1 MATAPEQQTE
11 EIIPEVEDK
20 AAAVDEQFA
29 AADAEADPNAE
40 PPAPPTVEEVAASIG
55 WTPKD
60 KFTGPEDKWKPADKF
75 IIDGR
80 KAERNMKRSLEEM
93 RSTLD
98 TVSKTSASIMEEKL
112 RDQAEALAAKYET
125 AVEAGDTKVAAAALR
140 DHDRVQAK
148 LDGKDTATRPAPS
161 SETEAWAS
169 KNARVLKDPLAQQ
182 RAVQLCE
189 PYAKANYSAAD
200 QLAAIDPILRR
211 EFPHLFDDKPAP
223 GVEAPRSRTAAAQ
236 KRANTFG
243 DMPKEAQEIAKDM
256 ADRKLINSPEDYA
269 RNYFAQQAKGQ

>member
-1 MATAPEQQTE
+1 MATAPEQVNEDPQA
-11 EIIPEVEDK
+11 EVEEK
-20 AAAVDEQFA
+20 GKEVDEQFA
-29 AADAEADPNAE
+29 AADAGADPNAD

-98 TVSKTSASIMEEKL
+98 TLSKTSGQIMEDKL
-112 RDQAEALAAKYET
+112 REQADALAKRYES
-125 AVEAGDTKVAAAALR
+125 AVEAGDTKAAAEALR
-140 DHDRVQAK
+140 GHDRVLAK
-148 LDGKDTATRPAPS
+148 AEGKEPTARPAPS

-169 KNARVLKDPLAQQ
+169 KNSRVLKDPLAAQ

-200 QLAAIDPILRR
+200 QLAAIDPIMRR
-211 EFPHLFDDKPAP
+211 EFPHLYDDKAPAS
-223 GVEAPRSRTAAAQ
+223 VEAPRTRSFTQQARGKTAA
-236 KRANTFG
+236 
-243 DMPKEAQEIAKDM
+243 DMPKELREYAEDLKD
-256 ADRKLINSPEDYA
+256 RGLIKDVEDVA
-269 RNYFAQQAKGQ
+269 RNYFARQAKG

>member
-20 AAAVDEQFA
+20 AAAVDDQFA
-29 AADAEADPNAE
+29 AADAEADPNAD
-40 PPAPPTVEEVAASIG
+40 PPPTVEEVAASIG

-60 KFTGPEDKWKPADKF
+60 KFTGPEEKWKPADKF

-93 RSTLD
+93 RSTLE
-98 TVSKTSASIMEEKL
+98 TVSKTSASIMEDKL
-112 RDQAEALAAKYET
+112 REQADTLAAKYET

-148 LDGKDTATRPAPS
+148 LEGKDPATRPAPS

-169 KNARVLKDPLAQQ
+169 KNNRVLRDPAAAE
-182 RAVQLCE
+182 RAIALCE
-189 PYAKANYSAAD
+189 PYARANWSATQ
-200 QLAAIDPILRR
+200 QLEAIEPRLRQ
-211 EFPHLFDDKPAP
+211 EFPHLFDDKGPP
-223 GVEAPRSRTAAAQ
+223 GVEAPRSRTAAPQ
-236 KRANTFG
+236 KRGNTVA